1 MSTRERFPNRR
12 ASTIFDFEAMGMRFT
27 ASASRYD
34 DGRFAELF
42 LDNHKAGS
50 SIGTLVRDCAIV
62 LSFSLQHGADPPRLV
77 SRQRRPAARPACRC
91 ARPAREGAATVS
103 TMPIAAI
110 KIGKRHRH
118 DMGDIEALAA
128 DIAGIGMLHPIVVR
142 PDGKLIAGER
152 RLRAAQM
159 LGWKKIAV
167 TVIDLTAVVRG
178 EFAENAHRKDF
189 TLSEAV
195 AIKRALEPLERAA
208 AKQRQGRRTDKHP
221 EKFSGSSK
229 GRALD
234 KVAAVAGM
242 HRTTIAKAEAVVD
255 AAAAEPER
263 FANLL
268 ADMDRTGK
276 VNGPFKRLGVLKQ
289 AAAIRAEP
297 PPARGP

>member
-1 MSTRERFPNRR
+1 
-12 ASTIFDFEAMGMRFT
+12 
-27 ASASRYD
+27 
-34 DGRFAELF
+34 
-42 LDNHKAGS
+42 
-50 SIGTLVRDCAIV
+50 
-62 LSFSLQHGADPPRLV
+62 
-77 SRQRRPAARPACRC
+77 
-91 ARPAREGAATVS
+91 
-103 TMPIAAI
+103 
-110 KIGKRHRH
+110 
-118 DMGDIEALAA
+118 
-128 DIAGIGMLHPIVVR
+128 MLHPIVVR

-297 PPARGP
+297 PPARAPPVSSASPGQTRSVRNDPSVARPMTILQGGWRSGGPLRRPTNVSTGHRDPGHCLV

>member
-1 MSTRERFPNRR
+1 M
-12 ASTIFDFEAMGMRFT
+12 
-27 ASASRYD
+27 
-34 DGRFAELF
+34 
-42 LDNHKAGS
+42 
-50 SIGTLVRDCAIV
+50 
-62 LSFSLQHGADPPRLV
+62 
-77 SRQRRPAARPACRC
+77 
-91 ARPAREGAATVS
+91 
-103 TMPIAAI
+103 
-110 KIGKRHRH
+110 
-118 DMGDIEALAA
+118 
-128 DIAGIGMLHPIVVR
+128 
-142 PDGKLIAGER
+142 
-152 RLRAAQM
+152 
-159 LGWKKIAV
+159 
-167 TVIDLTAVVRG
+167 
-178 EFAENAHRKDF
+178 
-189 TLSEAV
+189 SEAV

-297 PPARGP
+297 PPARGPYRVLVADVPCHTRSVRKTLRIGRPRLSDKEVGEAAGRFVVRQMCPPDIGIRDTVSFNGELIYWILKRL